1 MIYLTGDTH
10 GGIDLRKL
18 TDKRLLGLSRQDYV
32 IICGDFGFI
41 YNWKKES
48 RKERSWLKWFERQP
62 YTLLFVDGNHE
73 CFPRLYDYPEIKW
86 HGGKVHVIR
95 DNVMHLMRGEIF
107 DLDGNTIFAMGGARS
122 HDRGPVAGD
131 TKAVEGRF
139 WWPQEIPDEAEMQ
152 HGMDNL
158 AAHGSHVDYIV
169 THCLPGSL
177 QQRIKPAFG
186 IDPLNTY
193 LEQIMASTTYTH
205 WYCGHYHIDQDQPH
219 NISVLFNRLVELGET
234 VSASLPR
241 AGEPIYRRDNR
252 VGFFQ
257 DGKYTEGMITGIYPW
272 GKARV
277 KDQPVYDINVNGIV
291 VPYVKESDIAGY
303 GREE

>member
-1 MIYLTGDTH
+1 
-10 GGIDLRKL
+10 
-18 TDKRLLGLSRQDYV
+18 
-32 IICGDFGFI
+32 
-41 YNWKKES
+41 
-48 RKERSWLKWFERQP
+48 
-62 YTLLFVDGNHE
+62 
-73 CFPRLYDYPEIKW
+73 
-86 HGGKVHVIR
+86 
-95 DNVMHLMRGEIF
+95 
-107 DLDGNTIFAMGGARS
+107 
-122 HDRGPVAGD
+122 
-131 TKAVEGRF
+131 
-139 WWPQEIPDEAEMQ
+139 MQ
-152 HGMDNL
+152 HGLDHL

-241 AGEPIYRRDNR
+241 AGEPIYRRDNK

-257 DGKYTEGMITGIYPW
+257 DGKYAEGTITGIYPW